1 MEEWNKI
8 VRDWT
13 TRHTTDE
20 IVELASALRIPVA
33 QVNNG
38 RTVLDHPHFNARG
51 VWATSADGSFTHPLP
66 PVPNR
71 RDEAGQQAQASA
83 ATRRTR
89 CV

>member
-13 TRHTTDE
+13 TRHTTAE

-66 PVPNR
+66 PYRIDGTRPGS
-71 RDEAGQQAQASA
+71 EA
-83 ATRRTR
+83 
-89 CV
+89 